1 MNDWRSQLSP
11 GWSGVNVALVV
22 VLFLFAWPLGLVM
35 IGYIVWGR
43 RLGLDVGRP
52 ETLSAFGARLSHAWR
67 AGSESWGSGRTIPST
82 GTPGA
87 RAAGGRPDA
96 AADSPS
102 ANGRTA
108 GDTTTSDET
117 LRREREILARERQ
130 AFETEKREWRERRDG
145 ERRGEPLDS

>member
-1 MNDWRSQLSP
+1 MDDWRSQLSP

-22 VLFLFAWPLGLVM
+22 VLFLLAWPLGLVM

-43 RLGLDVGRP
+43 RLGLDFGRP

-67 AGSESWGSGRTIPST
+67 AGSESWGSGRTISST

-87 RAAGGRPDA
+87 RSAGGSSDGAAGSSA
-96 AADSPS
+96 

-108 GDTTTSDET
+108 GDTTASDDT

-130 AFETEKREWRERRDG
+130 AFESEKREWRERRDG